1 MMQPR
6 FSKVAKKGKSANVAV
21 HRVHKRRKELSD
33 TELAERLAQ
42 YAPLTDADFPDVS
55 ADSYAS
61 FAKNNSGRI
70 TKGLEKWL

>member
-6 FSKVAKKGKSANVAV
+6 FSKVAKKGKSANVAF

-61 FAKNNSGRI
+61 FAKNHRGRI
-70 TKGLEKWL
+70 MKEVEIWL